1 MGIPQTFFFEGAD
14 LFEPMNPIEPTNF
27 FELFFEPTNMNYIR
41 ITIPALTG
49 EIKDILIAC
58 LSEQGFEGFEE
69 EEERRQ
75 AGNAGIGAMGGA
87 GMGARAAGGKGE
99 TGAGVG
105 GGTGIGE
112 GERFRLHA
120 FITEAHFDA
129 AALES
134 LLADWRLSCQQEK
147 IPKTNW
153 NEEWEKNFPP
163 VVVDGFCGVR
173 AFFHEPAA
181 GVEYDLVIT
190 PKMSFGTG
198 HHATTYMM
206 LGAMRTL
213 DIAGRNVLDFGT
225 GTGVLAILAEKL
237 GAANVLAI
245 DNDDWSIDNAR
256 ENILKNQCA
265 AIVVEK
271 MEAMPR
277 NRLFFIVL
285 ANINKAVILS
295 GLDAMGQHLEPGGVI
310 VLSGLLQED
319 LADIE
324 VKAAQCNLTISERM
338 TKNNW
343 LCLKLKQPGN
353 K

>member
-1 MGIPQTFFFEGAD
+1 MKVNGK
-14 LFEPMNPIEPTNF
+14 
-27 FELFFEPTNMNYIR
+27 R
-41 ITIPALTG
+41 ISPRCWWTASG
-49 EIKDILIAC
+49 E
-58 LSEQGFEGFEE
+58 
-69 EEERRQ
+69 
-75 AGNAGIGAMGGA
+75 
-87 GMGARAAGGKGE
+87 
-99 TGAGVG
+99 
-105 GGTGIGE
+105 
-112 GERFRLHA
+112 
-120 FITEAHFDA
+120 
-129 AALES
+129 
-134 LLADWRLSCQQEK
+134 
-147 IPKTNW
+147 
-153 NEEWEKNFPP
+153 
-163 VVVDGFCGVR
+163 VR

-213 DIAGRNVLDFGT
+213 DMAGRNVLDFGT

-237 GAANVLAI
+237 GAAHVLAI
-245 DNDDWSIDNAR
+245 DNDDWSIENAR
-256 ENILKNQCA
+256 ENTLENQCT

-271 MEAMPR
+271 MEAIPR
-277 NRLFFIVL
+277 NRLFFIIL

-295 GLDAMGQHLEPGGVI
+295 ELDAMGQHLEPGGVI

-324 VKAAQCNLTISERM
+324 KKAAQCNLTISERM

>member
-1 MGIPQTFFFEGAD
+1 
-14 LFEPMNPIEPTNF
+14 
-27 FELFFEPTNMNYIR
+27 MNYIR

-58 LSEQGFEGFEE
+58 LSEEGFEGFEE
-69 EEERRQ
+69 EEE
-75 AGNAGIGAMGGA
+75 GG
-87 GMGARAAGGKGE
+87 MPGKKTI
-99 TGAGVG
+99 TGDGVG
-105 GGTGIGE
+105 EGGT
-112 GERFRLHA
+112 FRLLA
-120 FITEAHFDA
+120 FIPEEHFDA
-129 AALES
+129 TVLED
-134 LLADWRLSCQQEK
+134 LLATWRLDYQQEK

-213 DIAGRNVLDFGT
+213 DMSGRSVLDFGT

-237 GAANVLAI
+237 GAAHVLAI
-245 DNDDWSIDNAR
+245 DNDDWSIENAR
-256 ENILKNQCA
+256 ENILNNQCVA
-265 AIVVEK
+265 TVVEK
-271 MEAMPR
+271 METIPH
-277 NRLFFIVL
+277 NRLFFNIL
-285 ANINKAVILS
+285 ANINKAVILNE
-295 GLDAMGQHLEPGGVI
+295 LDAMGQHLEPGGVI

-324 VKAAQCNLTISERM
+324 EKAAQCNLTISERM

-343 LCLKLKQPGN
+343 LCLKLERPGD